1 MTTRRR
7 RAPARTR
14 GPRRPVQWFDEIVSE
29 VLASSDQQV
38 DELSVDIVDND
49 KKGMTIVRTIVQLGA
64 NLTAAGSGGQL
75 SVGLAMVNDD
85 ALAALTLPD
94 ADTID
99 EPGWLYRG
107 VKSVFTSVVND
118 HSQETRFD
126 LDLKG
131 RRKFTGTD
139 MNFCLILDTGTI
151 SGGSINVNG
160 RVRFLVMK

>member
-1 MTTRRR
+1 MATRRR
-7 RAPARTR
+7 GFNPRRVT
-14 GPRRPVQWFDEIVSE
+14 RRPVQWFDEIVTE
-29 VLASSDQQV
+29 ILGSSDQQV
-38 DELSVDIVDND
+38 DELSVDIRDED
-49 KKGMTIVRTIVQLGA
+49 KKGMTIVRTIVSLGA

-107 VKSVFTSVVND
+107 VKSVFTSVLND

-126 LDLKG
+126 LDLKS

-139 MNFCLILDTGTI
+139 QNLCLILDTGTI